1 MNQKILGL
9 GLVIVLIISVVALYM
24 ILVGPKKTVEQL
36 EKTVTDLG
44 KRVEKVETVSV
55 DNPVIGAA
63 VGYVIEFENGV
74 RFYVSGDTGLFA
86 TMGTIGDFY
95 KPDVAF
101 LSVNAAYAMHEGEFA
116 YAAKL
121 VNPSKYVVPYHWLT
135 SAAWPVEMTDREKL
149 AEEYKKYNLRAELLW
164 LNMGEEKEILGVK
177 THNLGLSPFVFTSP
191 EGVRVLLDASFTYNL
206 EIVEPYRDDLTALE
220 RIDVILITHG
230 HFDHLALS
238 DLRKLI
244 ELYNPVIIVHQEM
257 PGWLSRWVTGE
268 IVGVDK
274 GARVDKEQVKILG
287 VKPEVAEK
295 MGDLTIYMV
304 PAEHSSGVTPLERW

>member
-1 MNQKILGL
+1 MKEKFYWIILG
-9 GLVIVLIISVVALYM
+9 IVVVVALCM
-24 ILVGPKKTVEQL
+24 TLVGPKKIVEQLEKL

-44 KRVEKVETVSV
+44 KRVERLETVSV
-55 DNPVIGAA
+55 DNPVLGAP

-74 RFYVSGDTGLFA
+74 RFYISGDTGLFA
-86 TMGTIGDFY
+86 TMETIGDFY

-121 VNPSKYVVPYHWLT
+121 VNPSKYVVPYHWLS
-135 SAAWPVEMTDREKL
+135 SAAWPIEMTDREKL
-149 AEEYKKYNLRAELLW
+149 TEEYKKYNLRAELFW
-164 LNMGEEKEILGVK
+164 LNLGEEKEILGVK
-177 THNLGLSPFVFTSP
+177 AHNLGLSPFVFTSP
-191 EGVRVLLDASFTYNL
+191 KGVRVLLDASFTHNL
-206 EIVEPYRDDLTALE
+206 EIVEPYREDLTALG

-244 ELYNPVIIVHQEM
+244 ELYNPVIIVNQEL
-257 PGWLSRWVTGE
+257 PGWLARWVTGE

-274 GARVDKEQVKILG
+274 GARVDKKQVKVLG
-287 VKPEVAEK
+287 VKSEVAEK

-304 PAEHSSGVTPLERW
+304 PAEHSPGTTPLEKW